1 MTIQHHPLD
10 ALLTGFAAGTLDLGQ
25 HVAVS
30 THLIRC
36 SACREMAH
44 LMEHVGGAL
53 LEDLP
58 PTPMS
63 SGALARIEG
72 RLRRQVA
79 GEPRAVRVEPSALGD
94 IPGLPLFVRRYSAM
108 PWKWIAPGVRVR
120 PLRLPADSDT
130 RVFLLKS
137 APGTKMLEHT
147 HTGSEM
153 TCVLA
158 GGFSHQGGTFGPGDF
173 DLGDDSMD
181 HNVIVGQGEDCV
193 CLVAMHGELRLAGL
207 LGTLIQPFVRL

>member
-1 MTIQHHPLD
+1 MIIQHHPLD

-30 THLIRC
+30 THLIAC
-36 SACREMAH
+36 STCREMMH

-53 LEDLP
+53 LAELP

-63 SGALARIEG
+63 SDALARIEA
-72 RLRRQVA
+72 RMQRPVA
-79 GEPRAVRVEPSALGD
+79 GEPYAMRAASGALDD
-94 IPGLPLFVRRYSAM
+94 IPGLPLFARRYSAM
-108 PWKWIAPGVRVR
+108 PWRWIAPGVRLR
-120 PLRLPADSDT
+120 PIRLPADSDT

-137 APGTKMLEHT
+137 APGTKMLQHT

-153 TCVLA
+153 TCVLK
-158 GGFSHQGGTFGPGDF
+158 GSFSHQGGRYGPGDF
-173 DLGDDSMD
+173 DLGDDSVD

-207 LGTLIQPFVRL
+207 LGALVQPFVRL